1 MTNTTVTSR
10 IGTPVN
16 GSAYLTVLKR
26 WVMQTPVMSSR
37 LGTSAPS
44 TGPARAFGAGTDR
57 TFRDHTA
64 KQNYTAKQNQTGPPR
79 EAFQT

>member
-1 MTNTTVTSR
+1 MTNITVTSR

-26 WVMQTPVMSSR
+26 WVMQTPILSSR
-37 LGTSAPS
+37 QGTSAPIAGS
-44 TGPARAFGAGTDR
+44 ALAFGAGADR

-64 KQNYTAKQNQTGPPR
+64 KHNLMGPPR